1 MNKKDDVYVAS
12 LRSLRD
18 GMGISVR
25 DTVDEDSLYT
35 PRCCPICCE
44 DYRKGDDIAWSR
56 NEECHHAYHVDC
68 ILQWLMENDDCPMCR
83 AQYID
88 LDAR

>member
-1 MNKKDDVYVAS
+1 VNKKDDVYVAS

-68 ILQWLMENDDCPMCR
+68 ILQWLMDNHDCPMCR